1 MSAISCEDAQRRF
14 FAYLDRALADEDAE
28 ALEAH
33 VEACLECCD
42 RLEFGR
48 SLDAFVKTRLG
59 RAALPDGLEER
70 IRRAIRCRDDGS
82 GEGLSR

>member
-33 VEACLECCD
+33 FEACLECCD
-42 RLEFGR
+42 RLEFSRRLDSFVR
-48 SLDAFVKTRLG
+48 SRLG
-59 RAALPDGLEER
+59 EASLPPGLEER
-70 IRRAIRCRDDGS
+70 VHRALAVVAPPS
-82 GEGLSR
+82 EEP